1 MCPRN
6 QPIFW
11 ELSEK
16 TGRKKKKKDE
26 NNKVEMLIPIEDC
39 SYSAA
44 WFLSPPLALAEPTVQ
59 QCKHNPD
66 EIPEVS
72 R

>member
-16 TGRKKKKKDE
+16 TGRKKKKDE

>member
-1 MCPRN
+1 
-6 QPIFW
+6 
-11 ELSEK
+11 
-16 TGRKKKKKDE
+16 
-26 NNKVEMLIPIEDC
+26 MLIPIEDC